1 LLRHD
6 QLKHIGHFYTMQK
19 QSLRRFVSRWLPL
32 IAWMGFISFASS
44 AEFSAANTSRI
55 IGPLVLWLFP
65 NTSAASL
72 ELIHLCVRKLAH
84 LSEYA
89 LLGILAAR
97 ALRTSPRTLFQR
109 RWFLI
114 SVCLIVGY
122 ALLDEYHQSF
132 VPSRTASIFD
142 SLIDSVGGLVAL
154 IVIRWRAALP
164 QNSLPHSRRAPARY

>member
-1 LLRHD
+1 MDYYIFGSDFVLYLAA
-6 QLKHIGHFYTMQK
+6 MQR
-19 QSLRRFVSRWLPL
+19 QSPRRFLSRWLPL
-32 IAWMGFISFASS
+32 IGWMGFISFASS

-65 NTSAASL
+65 NTSPASL

-89 LLGILAAR
+89 LMGILAAR
-97 ALRTSPRTLFQR
+97 AFRTSPRTLFQR

-114 SVCLIVGY
+114 SISLIVAY

-132 VPSRTASIFD
+132 VPSRTASVLD
-142 SLIDSVGGLVAL
+142 SLIDTVGGFVAL
-154 IVIRWRAALP
+154 IVIRWRAALS
-164 QNSLPHSRRAPARY
+164 QNSLSHSPGASA

>member
-1 LLRHD
+1 
-6 QLKHIGHFYTMQK
+6 MQK
-19 QSLRRFVSRWLPL
+19 QSLARFLSRWVPL
-32 IAWMGFISFASS
+32 IAWMGFIAFASS

-65 NTSAASL
+65 NTSPARL
-72 ELIHLCVRKLAH
+72 ELIHLCVRKAAH

-89 LLGILAAR
+89 LMGILAAR
-97 ALRTSPRTLFQR
+97 AFRTSPQTLFQR

-114 SVCLIVGY
+114 SVCLVVAY

-142 SLIDSVGGLVAL
+142 SLIDTIGGLVAL
-154 IVIRWRAALP
+154 FVIWLRP
-164 QNSLPHSRRAPARY
+164 ETKHSSNSFVSAYNHGDPKNLSNE

>member
-1 LLRHD
+1 
-6 QLKHIGHFYTMQK
+6 MQK
-19 QSLRRFVSRWLPL
+19 QSLRRFFSRWLPL

-65 NTSAASL
+65 NTSPASL
-72 ELIHLCVRKLAH
+72 ELIHLGVRKLAH

-89 LLGILAAR
+89 LMGILASR
-97 ALRTSPRTLFQR
+97 AFRTSPPKTLFQR
-109 RWFLI
+109 RWFLF
-114 SVCLIVGY
+114 SFCLVVGY

-142 SLIDSVGGLVAL
+142 SLIDTIGGLFAL
-154 IVIRWRAALP
+154 FVIWLRSETKHSS
-164 QNSLPHSRRAPARY
+164 NSFVSAYNHGDPKNLSNE

>member
-1 LLRHD
+1 
-6 QLKHIGHFYTMQK
+6 MQK
-19 QSLRRFVSRWLPL
+19 QSLRRFLSRWLPL

-65 NTSAASL
+65 NTSPASL
-72 ELIHLCVRKLAH
+72 ELVHLCVRKLAH

-89 LLGILAAR
+89 LMGILAAR
-97 ALRTSPRTLFQR
+97 AFRTSPRALFQR

-114 SVCLIVGY
+114 SICLIVVY

-142 SLIDSVGGLVAL
+142 SLVDSVGGLVAL
-154 IVIRWRAALP
+154 FVIRWRREESKHSS
-164 QNSLPHSRRAPARY
+164 NSFISAYNHGDPKNLSNE